1 MFQVYKYLVNKNP
14 NYYIMKQINF
24 RTGIRNVHKQLGND
38 IRLSEVSLQLINNMI
53 IDLAKRIVFLSIKV
67 AQYSETNVIS
77 WKDIKFGT
85 NIVLSGEVIKHAI
98 STGDKILNKYDK
110 IQKLKNINEKQNI
123 KDSEIG
129 LVFQSAT
136 CRHIISELI
145 QKNNTISHRACIYLA
160 AIIEYIAAEILENSS
175 QTAKDNRKGTMLL
188 KHIYLAVRNDEELSH
203 SFMGYII
210 GSPNFLVIKDDS
222 DKYIV
227 KEPFVPKIFT
237 DASIKRILYKAGV
250 KYISKDVY
258 IKVRSLIY
266 DFVKNVLTV
275 IFNIQLKNNK
285 KIITY
290 EDGLIALKTM
300 HISFYTSEN
309 FGTKG
314 YCPRSINVSELES
327 KTKRKTRRKPRTNI
341 PKLIEKYT
349 KTECAILPHSSVKR
363 IIREIGFKIRSS
375 RKDTIK
381 MSDQFVWL
389 VHGILEQ
396 YLIGILGVSYS
407 VTLHS
412 RRTKLEPKDIGI
424 ILAITNNGFNF

>member
-1 MFQVYKYLVNKNP
+1 MLQVYKFFVNKNP
-14 NYYIMKQINF
+14 NYNIMKQINF
-24 RTGIRNVHKQLGND
+24 ITDLREVHKQLGND
-38 IRLSEVSLQLINNMI
+38 IRLSEVSLKLINNMI
-53 IDLAKRIVFLSIKV
+53 IDLARRIVFLSIKI

-98 STGDKILNKYDK
+98 SSGDKILQKYNK
-110 IQKLKNINEKQNI
+110 IETTNEKNTNI
-123 KDSEIG
+123 KDSAIG
-129 LVFQSAT
+129 LVFKSSK
-136 CRHIISELI
+136 CKHIISEFI
-145 QKNNTISHRACIYLA
+145 VKRNTISHRACIYLA
-160 AIIEYIAAEILENSS
+160 AIIEYIAAEILEISS
-175 QTAKDNRKGTMLL
+175 NAAKDNRNGTLFL

-210 GSPNFLVIKDDS
+210 GSPNILSIKDDS
-222 DKYIV
+222 DKYIIQ
-227 KEPFVPKIFT
+227 EPFGKKFFT

-266 DFVKNVLTV
+266 DFVKNILTV

-290 EDGLIALKTM
+290 EDGLMALKTM
-300 HISFYTSEN
+300 HISFYTSDN

-314 YCPRSINVSELES
+314 NCRRSINVLDLES

-341 PKLIEKYT
+341 PKLIQKYT

-363 IIREIGFKIRSS
+363 IIKEIGFEIRSS
-375 RKDTIK
+375 RKYTIK
-381 MSDQFVWL
+381 MTDQFVWL

-407 VTLHS
+407 VTIHS
-412 RRTKLEPKDIGI
+412 RTKLEPKDIGI
-424 ILAITNNGFNF
+424 ILAITHNGFNF